1 MELIERYLQAVKFW
15 LPKQQKDDIIA
26 ELSADIYAQVEE
38 RETALGRKLN
48 EAEVEEILK
57 QRGHPLLVANRFLP
71 QESLIGPVLFPIY
84 RFVLKIFVFGYL
96 LPATLVWIGL
106 MIFSPTYRFEQ
117 THPSW
122 FGAFASL
129 FSYLWTTSCIAVLA
143 VTLVFAVLERMQ
155 ARIHFFERWNP
166 RKLPPVRNIN
176 LIPRSSSA
184 IEVAVN
190 LIFFVWWAVYAHS
203 TEVRIGSMIHISFQ
217 PQWLW
222 FFWGYLALAL
232 GNAALSS
239 ANLLHPYWTI
249 TRAKLR
255 LFSDAV
261 GAAFFCWL
269 MQANAL
275 AGFAITNLPAEK
287 ATALAQAINHW
298 MTTLFP
304 AAIIVGLVVI
314 ATGIYRIVRL
324 KPAEGHSLP

>member
-15 LPKQQKDDIIA
+15 LPKRQKDDIIA
-26 ELSADIYAQVEE
+26 ELSDDIHAQVEE
-38 RETALGRKLN
+38 RETSLGRKLT

-71 QESLIGPVLFPIY
+71 QESLIGPVFFPIY
-84 RFVLKIFVFGYL
+84 RFVLKIFAFGYL

-106 MIFSPTYRFEQ
+106 MIFNPSYRFEQ

-129 FSYLWTTSCIAVLA
+129 FSYLWFATFLTAGT
-143 VTLVFAVLERMQ
+143 VTIVFAVLERFQ
-155 ARIHFFERWNP
+155 TRVHFFDRWSP
-166 RKLPPVRNIN
+166 RKLPPVRNLN
-176 LIPRSSSA
+176 LIPRSTSSF
-184 IEVAVN
+184 ELAVS

-203 TEVRIGSMIHISFQ
+203 LEMRFGSVLNISFQ

-239 ANLLHPYWTI
+239 ANLLHPYWTM

-261 GAAFFCWL
+261 GAALFCWL
-269 MQANAL
+269 MQANILTGISA
-275 AGFAITNLPAEK
+275 ANLSTEK
-287 ATALAQAINHW
+287 AIGLTQAINHW

-304 AAIIVGLVVI
+304 AAIVVGLVVI

-324 KPAEGHSLP
+324 KPAEGNSLP